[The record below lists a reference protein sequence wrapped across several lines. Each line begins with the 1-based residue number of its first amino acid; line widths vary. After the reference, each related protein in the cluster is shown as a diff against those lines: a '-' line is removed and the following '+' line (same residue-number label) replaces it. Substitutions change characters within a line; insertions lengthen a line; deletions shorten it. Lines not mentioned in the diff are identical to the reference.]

1 MYRLNEVRDGVALK
15 LLTVTLTNP
24 FDAYDLLG
32 EVFWCG
38 CEGIF
43 FTNYNIFTN
52 VDDIFPT
59 RNHMHRLPYNK
70 Q

>member
-15 LLTVTLTNP
+15 VLTVTLTNP

-43 FTNYNIFTN
+43 FTNYNIFT
-52 VDDIFPT
+52 DCESIFFAKN
-59 RNHMHRLPYNK
+59 RMHCLPYNK
-70 Q
+70 

>member
-43 FTNYNIFTN
+43 FTN